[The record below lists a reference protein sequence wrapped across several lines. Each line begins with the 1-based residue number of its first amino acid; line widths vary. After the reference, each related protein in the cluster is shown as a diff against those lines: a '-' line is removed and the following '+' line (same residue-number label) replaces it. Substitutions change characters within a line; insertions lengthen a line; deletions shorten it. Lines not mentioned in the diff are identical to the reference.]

1 MKSVLRRNK
10 ISLRALALPIG
21 LLSLCFFYPLA
32 QVALLSLHAPSFSL
46 VEYQKILGDLSYL
59 NVALRTLQTCLLVTA
74 ICLLL
79 GYPTASYI
87 ATLPPRQ
94 SRLALLCIAVPYLTS
109 FLVRSYGWV
118 VILGDEGLFNNAL
131 MAAGIT
137 TSALEM
143 LYTRFSTVLGMVHI
157 MLPMM
162 ILPIYAAIV
171 RMDRSLVKAARSLG
185 GGSVRTFFAAYLP
198 QTANSVVS
206 GCVLVFIV
214 SSGFYITPAMLGGLS
229 DVMLANLVAV
239 QVTSLLN
246 FPTGSALA
254 IVLLAGAILL
264 LLGLAL
270 SQRPNGP
277 NASRW
282 QEHGIRARLSGVSTV
297 LSGYFH
303 RSRLGRAAGRIDV
316 ARFIMMAI
324 AILVCMF
331 LILPSAVVVIASF
344 TGASSLQFPPESL
357 SLRWY
362 QALFAD
368 AHWRQAAWNSF
379 QVALVTMVVATLL
392 GFLGAYG
399 GSKLRSGT
407 ARKVVHGLFLAPLVV
422 PSVVLAVAMF
432 NVLAGWHLIGTREGL
447 IIAHSIG
454 SVPYVFVLVLAAFLM
469 LDPRLEMAAQSL
481 GASGV
486 RTMLTV
492 ILPTIAPAVISGAA
506 LAFIH
511 SFDEVVITSFIA
523 GVAIETLPLKMW
535 VDIQNRVDPTIAA
548 VSTLLIL
555 IPVVYLFISKGK
567 IAK

>member
-1 MKSVLRRNK
+1 MKSAFGQPE
-10 ISLRALALPIG
+10 ISLRALVLPIG
-21 LLSLCFFYPLA
+21 LLMLCFCYPLA
-32 QVALLSLHAPSFSL
+32 QVALLSLHSPDFSL
-46 VEYQKILGDLSYL
+46 VEYRSVLGDLGYL
-59 NVALRTLQTCLLVTA
+59 NVGLRTLQTCLLVTA

-87 ATLPPRQ
+87 ATLPKRAA
-94 SRLALLCIAVPYLTS
+94 RLALLCIAIPYLTS

-137 TSALEM
+137 TNGVEM

-171 RMDRSLVKAARSLG
+171 RMDKSLVRAARSLG
-185 GGSVRTFFAAYLP
+185 GGSVRTFFAAYFP
-198 QTANSVVS
+198 QTVNSVVS

-254 IVLLAGAILL
+254 IVLLIGAGVL
-264 LLGLAL
+264 LLGLAWT
-270 SQRPNGP
+270 QRPK
-277 NASRW
+277 
-282 QEHGIRARLSGVSTV
+282 ARGNSQQGDRGVRQYLTRG
-297 LSGYFH
+297 LGAISGYFH
-303 RSRLGRAAGRIDV
+303 RVGLGRARGPVDFLGV
-316 ARFIMMAI
+316 LMTAI
-324 AILVCMF
+324 AILVCVY
-331 LILPSAVVVIASF
+331 LVLPSAVVVIASF
-344 TGASSLQFPPESL
+344 TGANSLQFPPESL

-362 QALFAD
+362 QVLFAD
-368 AHWRQAAWNSF
+368 AHWRDAARNSF
-379 QVALVTMVVATLL
+379 QVALVTMLVATFL

-399 GSKLRSGT
+399 ASKLRGTT

-422 PSVVLAVAMF
+422 PSVVLAIAMF

-454 SVPYVFVLVLAAFLM
+454 SIPYVFVLVFAALLT

-481 GASGV
+481 GASGI

-492 ILPTIAPAVISGAA
+492 ILPTIAPAVISGSA

-555 IPVVYLFISKGK
+555 IPVVYLLISKGK
-567 IAK
+567 ITK